1 MPNIEFHLNEF
12 KAIAGA
18 LDALP
23 LWLGFFLKGWLKWLE
38 DEYIASKASAAVSKA
53 VREYNETIRTPE
65 GLLPPERLVEPS
77 EVPHLDIISIS
88 SSWTS
93 QSEDQPTQTISTTI
107 SRVPEITPSPKTTTS
122 PN

>member
-65 GLLPPERLVEPS
+65 GLLPPERHTEPS

-88 SSWTS
+88 SSFVDGAKFLNFYTPLQHYFSSDHAIDS
-93 QSEDQPTQTISTTI
+93 Q
-107 SRVPEITPSPKTTTS
+107 
-122 PN
+122 